1 MANKEALRELQLR
14 LASRLQAARER
25 PREAGW
31 LAVESGGAGFLL
43 PLAQAGEIH
52 STAMVAAVP
61 HAQPWLAGV
70 ANLRGE
76 LCAVVDLARFLRMRD
91 AQAPACS
98 GPVVALN
105 AAMHLN
111 SAVRVD
117 RLIGLRDASQ
127 LTPSPDGALR
137 PAFVTGRWTDVQ
149 GQGWQALDLALMAT
163 TPMFLEVADRLPLAR
178 LPATS
183 S

>member
-31 LAVESGGAGFLL
+31 LAVESGGVGFLL

-52 STAMVAAVP
+52 STATVAAVP
-61 HAQPWLAGV
+61 HAQPWLSGV

-76 LCAVVDLARFLRMRD
+76 LCAVVDLARFLRLGD
-91 AQAPACS
+91 APLPAAV

-105 AAMHLN
+105 AALHLN
-111 SAVRVD
+111 TAVRVD
-117 RLIGLRDASQ
+117 RLVGLRDTSQ
-127 LTPSPDGALR
+127 LTAAPDTDAR
-137 PAFVTGRWTDVQ
+137 PAFVSGRWADVQ
-149 GQGWQALDLALMAT
+149 GQAWLALDLAQMAA

-178 LPATS
+178 LSAMS